1 MKRIPERIIQEILSR
16 SDIIRVVGDYVRLEK
31 RGTRWIGLCPFHN
44 EKTPSFGVNE
54 DRGFFYC
61 FGCRKGGDVIT
72 FVKEYEKCGYVEAL
86 ERLAEKAGI
95 TIEYEGEE
103 DAAAAEASKKRDALY
118 ELYER
123 LAGTFHHLLISDS
136 RGKPALDYAF
146 SRRLDST
153 SITSFRLGYVP
164 ADRTWLFKFLKSRS
178 YSDDFLAESGFFSRK
193 YPDYCI
199 FTDRLLFPISDA
211 RGKIVGFGGRL
222 LSGDGPKYIN
232 SPETSIFHKQET
244 LFGLS
249 RSIPSMRACG
259 EAILCEGYMD
269 VMALHAAGAENAVA
283 PLGTAFT
290 ESQALLLKRYVST
303 VVLCFDTDGAGRKAA
318 ERAIGIAEARGMA
331 VKAMKISGAKDPA
344 EILEKYG
351 PERLKKET
359 QSTITSDDY
368 VLENAKEIA
377 LKAGVEG
384 PTAAFDYL
392 FPFVAAFTSDIRRDS
407 FLERAAT
414 RLGVDP
420 ESVRS
425 DFSKYQSSDQKY
437 SRRENIVPV
446 EATTFIPGSDASLIA
461 AIVANPHLYVRARA
475 NLSPADFEDESLKD
489 AVIVMEECYRQE
501 VLSVATVASRLADDG
516 LRAYILEGAAA
527 GTYAVNPERF
537 IDDGLYR
544 VRERAMERL
553 KKKIVARIRDYD
565 VQRDG
570 DELSLNDLLYE
581 KMYLDGELTR
591 IKDER
596 HGRS

>member
-1 MKRIPERIIQEILSR
+1 MKRIPDRVIQEIVSR
-16 SDIIRVVGDYVRLEK
+16 SDILRIVGDYVRLEK

-72 FVKEYEKCGYVEAL
+72 FIKEYEKCGYLEAL

-95 TIEYEGEE
+95 SIEYEGEE
-103 DAAAAEASKKRDALY
+103 DSAAAEASKKRDALH

-123 LAGTFHHLLISDS
+123 LAGTFHHLLVSDP
-136 RGKPALDYAF
+136 RGKAALDYAR
-146 SRRLDST
+146 SRRLDDA
-153 SITSFRLGYVP
+153 SITSFRLGYIP
-164 ADRTWLFKFLKSRS
+164 TDRTWLFRFLKSRS
-178 YSDDFLAESGFFSRK
+178 YSDEFLAESGFFSRK

-211 RGKIVGFGGRL
+211 RGKVIGFGGRL

-232 SPETSIFHKQET
+232 SPETAIFHKQET

-249 RSIPSMRACG
+249 RSIPLMRSSG

-269 VMALHAAGAENAVA
+269 VMALHAAGAANAVA

-303 VVLCFDTDGAGRKAA
+303 IILCFDTDAAGRKAA
-318 ERAIGIAEARGMA
+318 ERTIGMAEARGIT
-331 VKAMKISGAKDPA
+331 VKAMKLAGAKDPA
-344 EILEKYG
+344 ELLEKYG
-351 PERLKKET
+351 PERLKKEIR
-359 QSTITSDDY
+359 STITSDDY

-377 LKAGVEG
+377 QKAGVEG

-420 ESVRS
+420 ESVRM
-425 DFSKYQSSDQKY
+425 DFFKFQSSEQK
-437 SRRENIVPV
+437 STRRERAETVAP
-446 EATTFIPGSDASLIA
+446 TTFVPGSDASLIA
-461 AIVANPHLYVRARA
+461 AIAANPHLYSKARSY
-475 NLSPADFEDESLKD
+475 LSPADFDDESLKD
-489 AVIVMEECYRQE
+489 AVIVMEECYRQDM
-501 VLSVATVASRLADDG
+501 LTVTTIASRLADEG
-516 LRAYILEGAAA
+516 LRSYILEGAAA

-537 IDDGLYR
+537 VDDGLFR

-565 VQRDG
+565 EERDG

-591 IKDER
+591 IKEER